1 MRIVVVSDSHGEFT
15 VLRQIL
21 RKEEMFTDM
30 FIHCGDSMVL
40 KHEIR
45 TYHVVKG
52 NCDFFSDFPKHLTFD
67 TPLGKIYVMHGE
79 MGLINM
85 KRLVAQVKPDII
97 LYGHTHVHSYHNIDG
112 CHCLNPG
119 SVSRPRDGKNGTY
132 LVIEGT
138 SKSNITWE
146 FKSVVGLPQVKS
158 QIGNQRI
165 E

>member
-1 MRIVVVSDSHGEFT
+1 MRIVVVSDSHGEFD

-21 RKEEMFTDM
+21 RKEEMFTDL
-30 FIHCGDSMVL
+30 FIHCGDSMVSPCD
-40 KHEIR
+40 IR

-52 NCDFFSDFPKHLTFD
+52 NCDIFSDFPKHLNFD

-97 LYGHTHVHSYHNIDG
+97 FYGHTHVNSYHNIDG
-112 CHCLNPG
+112 CHCFNPG
-119 SVSRPRDGKNGTY
+119 SVSRPRDGSQGTY
-132 LVIEGT
+132 LVVEGN
-138 SKSNITWE
+138 SKNNIKWE
-146 FKSVVGLPQVKS
+146 FKSVVGLPPVKK
-158 QIGNQRI
+158 QLRNQRI